1 MAGAR
6 VGLMSL
12 EDPRHVRP
20 ELQRV
25 PVEED
30 DIRDDADDEGP
41 YDVYEEDPAQT
52 EEERE
57 ELHRT
62 LMAELRQRLADIDEG
77 RTQPIPWDEEAELWM
92 FEEDF

>member
-1 MAGAR
+1 
-6 VGLMSL
+6 MSL

-25 PVEED
+25 PIVD
-30 DIRDDADDEGP
+30 DDVVDEADGEAP

-52 EEERE
+52 QEERD
-57 ELHRT
+57 ELHRAV
-62 LMAELRQRLADIDEG
+62 MAEIRQTVADINAG
-77 RTQPIPWDEEAELWM
+77 RVQAMPWDEEAERWM